1 MHDDDINRL
10 NAYDANGEA
19 PSRRKICSSCAVE
32 DVTETG
38 AEIVRCL
45 DCVQGHTAW
54 SAQTLPSGW
63 ALDDMRHEDMTG

>member
-1 MHDDDINRL
+1 MQDADINRL
-10 NAYDANGEA
+10 NGYDVGEEA

-45 DCVQGHTAW
+45 DCVQGHATW
-54 SAQTLPSGW
+54 SAPSLPSAW
-63 ALDDMRHEDMTG
+63 TLNDMRHEDMMG